1 MLHITTAKKEVGCHT
16 VPQWFKIRRL
26 QHSVLPPQT
35 LFLLQENV
43 LILFSTCKNEMD
55 LKWQKTW
62 CWSLAG
68 WIIYPSSQTPG
79 VRVLALGVQEISIT
93 CPMFSMNY
101 VMNLGQM
108 KWTICWS
115 PVFSFPMIILH
126 LMPPC
131 TIRKGEVS
139 KAWGDAMT
147 HSFFS
152 CYCNYNSLRDGIL
165 R

>member
-1 MLHITTAKKEVGCHT
+1 
-16 VPQWFKIRRL
+16 
-26 QHSVLPPQT
+26 
-35 LFLLQENV
+35 
-43 LILFSTCKNEMD
+43 MD

-79 VRVLALGVQEISIT
+79 VRVLALGVQEISVT

-152 CYCNYNSLRDGIL
+152 CYCNTIAWGMGFYVSNLNLQIYKAVVSLNPRS
-165 R
+165 